1 MSNYEDDD
9 YKPRRTPWN
18 GYGIIFLS
26 IALFIFVVV
35 VSFIYY
41 TTERLV
47 PNQRAIEFF
56 FQYAPLP
63 LIACGIGIMCNLLA
77 KINSKL

>member
-9 YKPRRTPWN
+9 YKPSRTPST

-26 IALFIFVVV
+26 LVLFSFVTVISV
-35 VSFIYY
+35 IYY
-41 TTERLV
+41 TTQHLV
-47 PNQRAIEFF
+47 PGQAAIEFF
-56 FQYAPLP
+56 FNYAPLP